1 MGRREK
7 LEGEKAGGGG
17 GPASLKNDSCFM
29 IVLWLEINGDF
40 LRFFSNINPVS
51 YAVTA
56 YNVDVFKKT

>member
-40 LRFFSNINPVS
+40 LRFFF
-51 YAVTA
+51 Y
-56 YNVDVFKKT
+56 Y

>member
-7 LEGEKAGGGG
+7 LEGEKAGGGV
-17 GPASLKNDSCFM
+17 PASLKNDSCFM

-40 LRFFSNINPVS
+40 LRFFSNINPVT